1 MKISDISIT
10 HRRLPPDPPFRAGR
24 DTRPRRKFEATI
36 VRVKTGRLVLS
47 DKPGFG
53 IEMDEGRPKATKF
66 A

>member
-10 HRRLPPDPPFRAGR
+10 HRRLPPFRTNR

-36 VRVKTGRLVLS
+36 VRVKTGWLVLS
-47 DKPGFG
+47 DKPGFD
-53 IEMDEGRPKATKF
+53 IEMDEGRLKATRF